1 MLPVL
6 SPRPRWLEGLRNTQ
20 ARAEHQFML
29 PGLRFLFVAIVLSL
43 SMLIFGLGATALLRS
58 AHEEF
63 VSLPTMRPQPETVFA
78 QTEITRPTLALLRVD
93 TPVTEQNRTDRP
105 AVPDVPNATPPQ
117 EQPSPMASAEP
128 APAATEPNSTATEP
142 DRSAT
147 PTAALPSEEKTE
159 SSDKSPETPAPPEKA
174 ARIEI
179 PAPPPENQVPET
191 PKLEAQVAVIQE
203 PRPTAAVVA
212 TTAVSE
218 STNAPTND
226 SAKAASVKIATL
238 GGPPVTVEPQTAS
251 KIAVKPPTKR
261 KQARHVIKRHRIAR
275 IPVAPPQPAQ
285 VGLFAAQPGG

>member
-1 MLPVL
+1 
-6 SPRPRWLEGLRNTQ
+6 
-20 ARAEHQFML
+20 ML

-63 VSLPTMRPQPETVFA
+63 VNLPTMRPQPETVFA

-93 TPVTEQNRTDRP
+93 TPVTEKNGIDQP

-117 EQPSPMASAEP
+117 EQPSPMASTEP

-142 DRSAT
+142 DKSAT
-147 PTAALPSEEKTE
+147 PMVALPSEEKTE
-159 SSDKSPETPAPPEKA
+159 SPDKSSEVPAPETT
-174 ARIEI
+174 ARIEV
-179 PAPPPENQVPET
+179 PAQPPQAPET
-191 PKLEAQVAVIQE
+191 PKIEAQATVIPE
-203 PRPTAAVVA
+203 PPPTAAVAA
-212 TTAVSE
+212 TTVVSE
-218 STNAPTND
+218 PKNAPTND

-238 GGPPVTVEPQTAS
+238 GGPPVTIEPQTAS

>member
-1 MLPVL
+1 
-6 SPRPRWLEGLRNTQ
+6 
-20 ARAEHQFML
+20 ML

-78 QTEITRPTLALLRVD
+78 QTEVTRPTLALLRVD
-93 TPVTEQNRTDRP
+93 PPVTEQNGPDRP
-105 AVPDVPNATPPQ
+105 AAPDVPNATPPQ
-117 EQPSPMASAEP
+117 EQPSPMASNEP
-128 APAATEPNSTATEP
+128 DHAATEPHNSAAEP

-179 PAPPPENQVPET
+179 PAPPPESQAPES
-191 PKLEAQVAVIQE
+191 PKPEAQVAVITE
-203 PRPTAAVVA
+203 PPPTAAVAA
-212 TTAVSE
+212 TMAVSE
-218 STNAPTND
+218 PTNAPTND

-238 GGPPVTVEPQTAS
+238 GGPAVTIKPQTAS

-261 KQARHVIKRHRIAR
+261 KQARRVIKRHRIAR
-275 IPVAPPQPAQ
+275 VPATQPQPQPAPI
-285 VGLFAAQPGG
+285 GLFASQPGG